1 MRESDLYMAE
11 DSQDYVFEGSVWVD
25 FDISEEESDFIGF
38 LLEEGDDNLA
48 KDLMSL
54 LDL

>member
-1 MRESDLYMAE
+1 MRDSDLYMAG
-11 DSQDYVFEGSVWVD
+11 DSQDYVFDGSVWED
-25 FDISEEESDFIGF
+25 FDISEEDADFIGI